1 MKISI
6 FPDAKPHPKNKDE
19 KVAEAKKFSSPYL
32 PKSVDIANDEQL
44 MGFVTKYAWSPFI
57 FDGVRKEE
65 NFVSCD
71 FLVYDIDEGMTIDE
85 CAEIIEKNK
94 LCCLCLPSPSHTP
107 EAQRFRIIMP
117 LARTITD
124 LSVYGE
130 TWDKGAAIFGVVDE
144 QCKDGCRGYFACTD
158 SDGFWQNG
166 DLFAPILPQFKD
178 TTGTAPSQTYM
189 INVTEDLDELVTQ
202 IYGEKREKIPEAVDF
217 FLRNVKSG
225 LPGKWM
231 NSLNSF
237 CFSLSLS
244 GVEDCAIMELCE
256 QLAPEPL
263 DSKDK
268 YQIKRAIRD
277 GKKAAKV

>member
-1 MKISI
+1 MRLSI
-6 FPDAKPHPKNKDE
+6 FPEVGFPTSKEE
-19 KVAEAKKFSSPYL
+19 KHEMAKKATKCSIVS
-32 PKSVDIANDEQL
+32 IANDEQL
-44 MGFVTKYAWSPFI
+44 VQFVTRHAWSPFI
-57 FDGVRKEE
+57 FDDNRRKAE
-65 NFVSCD
+65 NFLSCD

-85 CAEIIEKNK
+85 CSSIVTQNNM
-94 LCCLCLPSPSHTP
+94 CCLCLPSPSHSEKFP
-107 EAQRFRIIMP
+107 RFRIILP

-124 LSVYGE
+124 PAVFQE
-130 TWDKGAAIFGVVDE
+130 TWLKGAEIFGVVDE
-144 QCKDGCRGYFACTD
+144 QCKDLARFYFQCTD

-277 GKKAAKV
+277 GQRASKV